1 MKTIFISLFIFLVG
15 QSLQGQNIYG
25 SLTYGLMGYKCD
37 YSDLQNSYSSYLK
50 LMDPILAENNLYFTD
65 VDDNFSNRNI
75 AGALTFQLGVG
86 SDKLSFVFTA
96 MSTKTDQTRDVRW
109 SNGFGRSFVWKEAR
123 RETLFDFG
131 FFGTKHF
138 DFYGTFGVNWNWTR
152 MVTYTIYPDESRT
165 LTHEYAYNGV
175 YKHYTVG
182 LSYGGGIRYRFK
194 NYLALECRYL
204 FSKVGFGIINKDED
218 SGLSDASIVKNPN
231 YSYFPLDYTEPI
243 SLTSGNELVPYFN
256 RHSIT
261 LSLIFYLNRDN
272 IKQKNKNK

>member
-1 MKTIFISLFIFLVG
+1 MKTIFISFFIFLAG
-15 QSLQGQNIYG
+15 QTLQGQNIYG
-25 SLTYGLMGYKCD
+25 SLTYGLMGYQCD
-37 YSDLQNSYSSYLK
+37 YSDLQNSYSSYLE

-65 VDDNFSNRNI
+65 VDNNFSNRNI

-86 SDKLSFVFTA
+86 SDKLSIVFTA

-109 SNGFGRSFVWKEAR
+109 SNGFGRSFVWKETR

-131 FFGTKHF
+131 FFGTKHL

-152 MVTYTIYPDESRT
+152 MASYAIYPDESRT

-194 NYLALECRYL
+194 NFLALECRYL
-204 FSKVGFGIINKDED
+204 FSEVGFGIINKEED

-243 SLTSGNELVPYFN
+243 SLTSGNELIPYFN

-261 LSLIFYLNRDN
+261 LSLLFYLNKDN
-272 IKQKNKNK
+272 MKQKNKSK